1 METLKQALQK
11 KEEERPQTVKD
22 LLASP
27 AMLAQIQHALPKHMK
42 ADRMARIAMT
52 LMRQVPDLAKCEP
65 RSFMG
70 ALMQVSQ
77 LGLEPG
83 GALGHAY
90 LLPFK
95 VRRKNGNQWIDNHEV
110 QVIIGYRGMIDL
122 ARRSGQIIS
131 LSARV
136 VRQKDQFEYGYGLE
150 ETLTHIPSEEAD
162 AGDITHFYA
171 VAKLQG
177 GGVQFEVMTRAQVDA
192 VRDNS
197 QGYKAALASA
207 EKYKSDVKSPWVTNY
222 DEMGRKTVVRRL
234 FKYLPVS
241 IEIQR
246 AVGMDEMADAGI
258 NQHNAS
264 VIDGDFDVESAGN
277 ICNDS
282 GITVQD
288 VGDAMTRAGNSD
300 ELDQAWD
307 MVNLTNATEDQRAE
321 LSKLYAK
328 RDKELCNQS

>member
-1 METLKQALQK
+1 MAGELKQALQEK
-11 KEEERPQTVKD
+11 KDEANKTVKD
-22 LLASP
+22 LLTSP
-27 AMLAQIQHALPKHMK
+27 AMLTQIQHALPKHMK
-42 ADRMARIAMT
+42 SDRMARVALT
-52 LMRQVPDLAKCEP
+52 LIRQVPDLQKCEP
-65 RSFMG
+65 MSFMG

-95 VRRKNGNQWIDNHEV
+95 VRRKVGNEWRENMEV

-122 ARRSGQIIS
+122 ARRSGQIVS

-136 VRQKDQFEYGYGLE
+136 VREKDTFSYGYGLD
-150 ETLTHIPSEEAD
+150 ETLHHVPFEGAD
-162 AGDITHFYA
+162 GGDITHFYA

-177 GGVQFEVMTRAQVDA
+177 GGVQFEVMTAAQVNT

-207 EKYKSDVKSPWVTNY
+207 EKYKGEIKSPWSTNY

-241 IEIQR
+241 IEIQT
-246 AVGMDEMADAGI
+246 AVGLDEQADAGV
-258 NQHNAS
+258 NQHNAALL
-264 VIDGDFDVESAGN
+264 DGDFKVLDSEHEESSVTESILPAVRAAMESAQ
-277 ICNDS
+277 
-282 GITVQD
+282 T
-288 VGDAMTRAGNSD
+288 SD
-300 ELDQAWD
+300 ELDAAWNEFMSLPHNPED
-307 MVNLTNATEDQRAE
+307 ETE
-321 LSKLYAK
+321 LGKLYAQL
-328 RDKELCNQS
+328 DKKLRG

>member
-1 METLKQALQK
+1 MAGELKQALQNK
-11 KEEERPQTVKD
+11 KDEAPKTVKD

-27 AMLAQIQHALPKHMK
+27 AMLTQIQHALPKHMK
-42 ADRMARIAMT
+42 ADRMARVAMT
-52 LMRQVPDLAKCEP
+52 LMRQVPDLQKCDP
-65 RSFMG
+65 MSFMG

-95 VRRKNGNQWIDNHEV
+95 VKRKHGNEWREHMEV

-122 ARRSGQIIS
+122 ARRSGQIES

-136 VRQKDQFEYGYGLE
+136 VREKDAFSYGYGLD
-150 ETLTHIPSEEAD
+150 ETLHHVPFEGVD

-171 VAKLQG
+171 VAKLKG
-177 GGVQFEVMTRAQVDA
+177 GGVQFEVMTAAQVNV

-207 EKYKSDVKSPWVTNY
+207 EKYKGEIKSPWATNY

-241 IEIQR
+241 IEIQT
-246 AVGMDEMADAGI
+246 AVGLDEQADAGV

-264 VIDGDFDVESAGN
+264 LLEGDFHVLDNDPAEPMLAESPIPAVRAAMESA
-277 ICNDS
+277 DS
-282 GITVQD
+282 SEVL
-288 VGDAMTRAGNSD
+288 DAAWNEFMAMPHNPED
-300 ELDQAWD
+300 E
-307 MVNLTNATEDQRAE
+307 TE
-321 LSKLYAK
+321 LGKLYAQL
-328 RDKELCNQS
+328 DKKLHR